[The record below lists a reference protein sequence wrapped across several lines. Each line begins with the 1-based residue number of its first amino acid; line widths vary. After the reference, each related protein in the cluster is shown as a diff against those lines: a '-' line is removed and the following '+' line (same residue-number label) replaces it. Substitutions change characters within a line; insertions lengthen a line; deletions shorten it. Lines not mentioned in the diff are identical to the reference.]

1 MRHAIGYALHWPD
14 RRNLPV
20 DRLDLAQIGSL
31 TFKTPDAARYP
42 ALRLAARVMEARGL
56 SGAVFNGAKERALDA
71 FIAGRIGFLQMAEV
85 VERVLDEL
93 SARPGLIDA
102 TMTLDI
108 VAQTDHLAREQ
119 ADIVM
124 KNLDG

>member
-1 MRHAIGYALHWPD
+1 
-14 RRNLPV
+14 
-20 DRLDLAQIGSL
+20 
-31 TFKTPDAARYP
+31 
-42 ALRLAARVMEARGL
+42 MESRGL

-85 VERVLDEL
+85 VERVLDAL
-93 SARPGLIDA
+93 SARSGLIDA

-108 VAQTDHLAREQ
+108 VAQTDHLAREH

-124 KNLDG
+124 KNLDR